1 MIILK
6 IGGDIFHS
14 GMTVNLLIDLKEIL
28 KLEKVVIVHGGGDE
42 VTSIAEKL
50 GKKQVFV
57 TSPSGI
63 RSRYTDKETA
73 EIYTMVMAGRI
84 NKLIVKWLLS
94 NRVPAIGLS
103 GIDAAILRA
112 KRKKKLVIVD
122 ERGRRRIIEGGY
134 TGKIVEV
141 DPAPVNIFLHSGY
154 VPVVAPIAIGDEY
167 ELLNVDSDRAAAY
180 LAGGLNAERVIFLT
194 DVEGVYIDGSL
205 SSKLALDEAEKILSK
220 IGPGMNKKVLAS
232 IEALRAGVQE
242 AIISSGF
249 IKDPISKALNH
260 KAGTVI
266 TIE

>member
-6 IGGDIFHS
+6 IGGDIFQS
-14 GMTVNLLIDLKEIL
+14 GMSANLLNDLKEIL
-28 KLEKVVIVHGGGDE
+28 KLEKIVIVHGGGDE
-42 VTSIAEKL
+42 VTNIAEKL
-50 GKKQVFV
+50 GKKQVFI

-63 RSRYTDKETA
+63 RSRYTDKETV

-112 KRKKKLVIVD
+112 KRKKRLVIVD

-141 DPAPVNIFLHSGY
+141 DPAPISIFLHSGY
-154 VPVVAPIAIGDEY
+154 VPVVAPIAIGEEY

-194 DVEGVYIDGSL
+194 DVEGVYSDGSL
-205 SSKLALDEAEKILSK
+205 LSKLTLDEAEKILPK
-220 IGPGMNKKVLAS
+220 IGPGMDKKVLAS
-232 IEALRAGVQE
+232 IEALRVGVQE

-266 TIE
+266 AIE